1 MVIQTFTQHSTIHQS
16 SDHNGKEHL
25 LYHVEVS
32 QNGELIHETYIEDE
46 ATVSEV
52 LIAAAWQA
60 VIDRIDNRIVPI
72 EDVTNAVYGSAPGPS
87 DRN

>member
-1 MVIQTFTQHSTIHQS
+1 MVIQTFTQHSITFQS
-16 SDHNGKEHL
+16 SDHNGREYP

-72 EDVTNAVYGSAPGPS
+72 EDVTNAVYGSAATPRDS
-87 DRN
+87 D